1 MKLSKIVLSSL
12 YGKCP
17 LWDNQGIVVDYKVQH
32 LGERVSRDLNPLTD
46 YRKGRIYLD
55 DYIEQKELR
64 KEYLQNNYL
73 IVLSLT
79 KNAYRK
85 KKLKEF

>member
-1 MKLSKIVLSSL
+1 MKKE
-12 YGKCP
+12 
-17 LWDNQGIVVDYKVQH
+17 GIVVDYDVRTPGQKV
-32 LGERVSRDLNPLTD
+32 GEDLNPLTD

-55 DYIEQKELR
+55 DYPEQKELR
-64 KEYLQNNYL
+64 KHYLYDNYL

-79 KNAYRK
+79 ENAYRK